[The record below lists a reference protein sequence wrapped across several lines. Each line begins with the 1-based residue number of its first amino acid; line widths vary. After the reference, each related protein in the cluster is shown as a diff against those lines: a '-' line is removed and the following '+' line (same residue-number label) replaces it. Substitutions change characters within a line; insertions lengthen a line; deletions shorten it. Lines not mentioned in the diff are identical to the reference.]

1 MTKSEKTDEVAR
13 LIAQAQRKCNSK
25 LNFLVSKDL

>member
-1 MTKSEKTDEVAR
+1 MMPEKTGEVAR

-25 LNFLVSKDL
+25 LNLLVSGDD